1 MGLALTTTTIIVT
14 VAVKQALAVIGR
26 ISMGEIPMD
35 AGTLA
40 LLPADSANG
49 SAGEIA
55 NIALIVLGLC
65 WLFGIVDA
73 YKLGI
78 KQEQETDQF

>member
-14 VAVKQALAVIGR
+14 VAVKQALAMIER
-26 ISMGEIPMD
+26 ISIGEIPMD
-35 AGTLA
+35 ARALA
-40 LLPADSANG
+40 LLPADSANS

-65 WLFGIVDA
+65 WLFGIIDS
-73 YKLGI
+73 YRLGI
-78 KQEQETDQF
+78 RQEQKTDQF